1 MSVYLRV
8 SVMCIYICDEQSC
21 RGSKGSFCCCELS
34 LRLIDKEE
42 SLSTSNVVEGNLESS
57 CEQALGRP
65 LFLFSPHLTSS
76 IPRYIHLTHPSQPLQ
91 PIAISLGNISH
102 QPQNITATKGRLSTT
117 MADFI
122 GATVIVTL
130 KQPSNTIVEG
140 RVRNINAGANIE
152 LDEVFFPITGAR
164 WESWT
169 VPSSNIADIKMHNG
183 QQSRTPNEQARPTA
197 MPAMPPMQ
205 QGPGGQQAQMQ
216 RMPPTQGIPM
226 QQHPPQ
232 QYGGQQYPHQYHPP
246 QQHPAQMPMHMQRP
260 AGLGFA
266 PPPPMP
272 MHMQRPPSASMS
284 PAPTPSFARPASTS
298 SQQQQHQQAAPMEK
312 PPSTGVAPA
321 PPMQMPSATQGPPL
335 PGKQIQLPF
344 ATAQVLPP
352 PTPPKQRTNFVDP
365 AIMSIGR
372 SPAQQRT
379 MTPDAATSSPATPVK
394 SALARAAEATP
405 AKPGSPYI
413 GNPTQDVKY
422 DLKPAIKRTKESSAA
437 ATGKSRSQPAPP
449 QQQAPEIVAVE
460 VVVEDAVAGEEEA
473 GQLDTSG
480 KTKRGRRG
488 IRNKNKAVAQ
498 AQEVPAVMNVEVSRN
513 GNDMNGSV
521 KRGKGWRETPFLKP
535 SPHASVSPSKTGGN
549 TGKMTRRQRQE
560 QKDGQNG
567 WATEEATDIQD
578 MGDFDFE
585 ASNTLFDKKTVFD
598 ELRQGDT
605 TADEDRLV
613 GHNRL
618 ARPGTYGGKN
628 YHPTENVLSPKLPAE
643 EASSDADTEMN
654 FHTGRSTSR
663 HSASKRRP
671 SRQNSTIVDSR
682 HPLASSMSSD
692 RGLSRST
699 VSLVSRNGKPLQSPR
714 PDRLQSPHSGL
725 SSRPAASPRPS
736 LGPHFAI
743 KSSGAPCPVLLPAA
757 LETLEAETT
766 ARFGLA
772 QEAITE
778 NAARVTALL
787 AKVMIDPIEHTGRR
801 DSRTQATRNHLIA
814 SSPPVVVVLAGNH
827 IAGARAVAAARHLAP
842 RHAQIIL
849 AEAQYESSATQE
861 EQVVKQTLMLKRM
874 ARAGMEVKRGPWRK
888 AWNYIKNLPAP
899 PAIIID
905 ALLAGATYDSLL
917 TSNAAHSEAAQ
928 RETREMIDWANR
940 SRAPVLSIA
949 CPSGVSGE
957 DGSSTI
963 LEGEPLAVRPD
974 RVLTLGAPMT
984 GLLEAMKNGESWDV
998 DVADIGVNIA
1008 LKREDAVA
1016 FGNEWVDGLR
1026 FFDE

>member
-1 MSVYLRV
+1 
-8 SVMCIYICDEQSC
+8 
-21 RGSKGSFCCCELS
+21 
-34 LRLIDKEE
+34 
-42 SLSTSNVVEGNLESS
+42 
-57 CEQALGRP
+57 
-65 LFLFSPHLTSS
+65 
-76 IPRYIHLTHPSQPLQ
+76 
-91 PIAISLGNISH
+91 
-102 QPQNITATKGRLSTT
+102 

-130 KQPSNTIVEG
+130 KQPPNTIVEG

-152 LDEVFFPITGAR
+152 LDDVLFHNTGAR

-169 VPSSNIADIKMHNG
+169 VPSPNIADIKLRNG
-183 QQSRTPNEQARPTA
+183 QQPRASNEQSHPNAT
-197 MPAMPPMQ
+197 PAML
-205 QGPGGQQAQMQ
+205 QGHGGQQAQMQ
-216 RMPPTQGIPM
+216 RMPPPQTVPM
-226 QQHPPQ
+226 QQHPSQ
-232 QYGGQQYPHQYHPP
+232 QHGEQQYPHQYHPA
-246 QQHPAQMPMHMQRP
+246 QQYPTQMPLHMQKP

-284 PAPTPSFARPASTS
+284 PAQTPSFARPASTS
-298 SQQQQHQQAAPMEK
+298 SQQQQQQPAPMERL
-312 PPSTGVAPA
+312 SSAGIAPA
-321 PPMQMPSATQGPPL
+321 LPAPMPSSTPGPPP

-344 ATAQVLPP
+344 ATAQGLPP

-379 MTPDAATSSPATPVK
+379 MTPNFATDSPATPVK

-405 AKPGSPYI
+405 IQPSSPYI

-422 DLKPAIKRTKESSAA
+422 DLQSAIPRTKETSAA
-437 ATGKSRSQPAPP
+437 AKGKSAPP
-449 QQQAPEIVAVE
+449 QQESPAGGIVAVE
-460 VVVEDAVAGEEEA
+460 VVVEDAVVGEEEA

-498 AQEVPAVMNVEVSRN
+498 TQEVPAVMNVEVSRN

-521 KRGKGWRETPFLKP
+521 KRGKGWRQTPFLKP
-535 SPHASVSPSKTGGN
+535 SPQASVSPSKN
-549 TGKMTRRQRQE
+549 GKLTRRQRQE

-578 MGDFDFE
+578 LGDFDFE

-618 ARPGTYGGKN
+618 PRPGTYGGKN

-699 VSLVSRNGKPLQSPR
+699 ISLVGRNGKPLPSPR
-714 PDRLQSPHSGL
+714 PDRLQSPHSGF

-736 LGPHFAI
+736 LGPHFSI
-743 KSSGAPCPVLLPAA
+743 KSSGTPCPVLLPAA

-766 ARFGLA
+766 ARFGLT
-772 QEAITE
+772 QDAITE

-787 AKVMIDPIEHTGRR
+787 AKAMIDPSDHTGRR
-801 DSRTQATRNHLIA
+801 DSRTQATRQQVTA
-814 SSPPVVVVLAGNH
+814 SNSPVVVVLAGNH

-842 RHAQIIL
+842 CHAQIIL
-849 AEAQYESSATQE
+849 AEAQYESAATQE
-861 EQVVKQTLMLKRM
+861 EQMMKQSLMLKRM
-874 ARAGMEVKRGPWRK
+874 ARSGMDIKRGTWRK
-888 AWNYIKNLPAP
+888 AFNHIKHLPAP

-917 TSNAAHSEAAQ
+917 TSNVAHSEAAQ

-949 CPSGVSGE
+949 CPSGVNGE
-957 DGSSTI
+957 DGRSNI

-974 RVLTLGAPMT
+974 RVLTLGAPMV

-998 DVADIGVNIA
+998 DVADVGVNIA